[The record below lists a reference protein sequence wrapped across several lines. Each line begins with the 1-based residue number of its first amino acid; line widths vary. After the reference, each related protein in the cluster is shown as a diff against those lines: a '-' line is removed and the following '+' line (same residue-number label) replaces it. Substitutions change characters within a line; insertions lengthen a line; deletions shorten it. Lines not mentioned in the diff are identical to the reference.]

1 MNNAQIYAVVNAAAS
16 QAFGASAVAAIDT
29 GSFVSLGGQVL
40 SSATSIDSFYHS
52 LVDRIYKTIVVNRPY
67 EARKRN
73 MRVNSTTFGAI
84 LQKISFTPGQA
95 VANQTYEAIQADPY
109 AVTPSMTVTQNLFSD
124 RGSFSHEDVIPD
136 PQIYSAFTSESA
148 MAAFISGIYTAINN
162 LIQHEI
168 ESMDN
173 AAVNTMMAN
182 VYTNGTTSM
191 KRNLLTE
198 YNTISGASLTT
209 ANCLS
214 TPAFLRY
221 CNKEIMQVAKFMRG
235 LKTIYNVGGAQRHT
249 PEGDLVVETLTEFG
263 IASQYYM
270 ESDTYH
276 NDLAN
281 IGVRHQDIN
290 EWQGDGTANDF
301 SERSKIMVQNKDI
314 DPLNPTTTYTLTG
327 VIANIR
333 DVEAV
338 GTMFDR
344 LRVNSKYNE
353 RAERLNVYWKADKG
367 YYVDP
372 NENAAIFYVA

>member
-1 MNNAQIYAVVNAAAS
+1 MNNAQIYSVVNAAAS

-29 GSFVSLGGQVL
+29 GSFVSLGSQVL
-40 SSATSIDSFYHS
+40 SSATSIDSFYSS
-52 LVDRIYKTIVVNRPY
+52 LVDRIYKTLIVNRPY

-73 MRVNSTTFGAI
+73 LRVNSTTFGAI
-84 LQKISFTPGQA
+84 LQKISFEPGQA
-95 VANQTYEAIQADPY
+95 VANQTYEATQADPY
-109 AVTPSMTVTQNLFSD
+109 NVTPSMVVSQKLFSKK
-124 RGSFSHEDVIPD
+124 GSWSHEDVIPD
-136 PQIYSAFTSESA
+136 LQIYSAFTSESA
-148 MAAFISGIYTAINN
+148 MAAFISGLYTAINN
-162 LIQHEI
+162 LIQLEI
-168 ESMDN
+168 ETMDN

-182 VYTNGTTSM
+182 VYTNGTGVT
-191 KRNLLTE
+191 KRNLLSE
-198 YNTISGASLTT
+198 YNTITGATLTT
-209 ANCLS
+209 TNCLS

-235 LKTIYNVGGAQRHT
+235 LKTTYNVGGAQRHT

-276 NDLAN
+276 NDLVN

-290 EWQGDGTANDF
+290 EWQGVGTANDF
-301 SERSKIMVQNKDI
+301 SERSKIIVENEEI
-314 DPLNPTTTYTLTG
+314 DPLNPTATYTLTG

-344 LRVNSKYNE
+344 FRVNSTYNE